1 MRHKAFGESYRNGTS
16 SANPFRMF
24 PGDTAARKD
33 IEEFVEPERG
43 CCPNCGTDNGMPSGA
58 RP

>member
-1 MRHKAFGESYRNGTS
+1 MRHEAIGESYRSGTG

-24 PGDTAARKD
+24 PGDTTARKN
-33 IEEFVEPERG
+33 IEEIAGPECW
-43 CCPNCGTDNGMPSGA
+43 CCPNCGTGNGMPSGA